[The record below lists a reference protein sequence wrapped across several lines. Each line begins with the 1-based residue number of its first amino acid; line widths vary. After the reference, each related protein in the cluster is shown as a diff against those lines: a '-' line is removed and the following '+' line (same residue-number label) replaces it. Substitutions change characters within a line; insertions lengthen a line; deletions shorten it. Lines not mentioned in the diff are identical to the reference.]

1 MTSHIKHSTSLSTS
15 FFHAVCGWSAVAL
28 VFAAPVSRS
37 LFIVAG
43 LVFTL
48 SWLAEGNHRAK
59 WQLLQDNPIT
69 APVLVL
75 SAVVLVWSLFSPA
88 PWEAV
93 QHTLKVYSK
102 LPLVLM
108 LVTTLSDE
116 RWRQRAWL
124 GFLAAMLLVVL
135 STYGNV
141 VFDLPWSRTR
151 NQGLGQDHSVFIEH
165 VSQSLM
171 TAIFVAVCV
180 HRAIECRTQKPRWTW
195 ITLALL
201 ALISMVFLVQAR
213 SGLVALAVAV
223 AVLLVMHIPR
233 DRLVWVAGAAMLLST
248 LLIVASPLMRDRLV
262 LAYSEVVNYKPFEL
276 TSLGARID
284 MWRFALG
291 QSVEHPLTGTGAGT
305 YRELAAQHF
314 GHCTWVCE
322 HPHNQ
327 YLFFSME
334 YGLLGLAAFLWLV
347 WRVFVTA
354 LKSVSPERTLLLVFV
369 SILAV
374 DSLFNVPLWFRGQS
388 YFFFTTLALLV
399 ATVRTP
405 LGTAARPLN

>member
-1 MTSHIKHSTSLSTS
+1 
-15 FFHAVCGWSAVAL
+15 
-28 VFAAPVSRS
+28 
-37 LFIVAG
+37 
-43 LVFTL
+43 
-48 SWLAEGNHRAK
+48 
-59 WQLLQDNPIT
+59 
-69 APVLVL
+69 
-75 SAVVLVWSLFSPA
+75 
-88 PWEAV
+88 
-93 QHTLKVYSK
+93 
-102 LPLVLM
+102 
-108 LVTTLSDE
+108 
-116 RWRQRAWL
+116 
-124 GFLAAMLLVVL
+124 
-135 STYGNV
+135 
-141 VFDLPWSRTR
+141 
-151 NQGLGQDHSVFIEH
+151 
-165 VSQSLM
+165 M